1 MKGTKTLMSMPPL
14 DAASAPPLPLTNAN
28 NPVQNPWATDA
39 VAAKF
44 ANDRFFVNQKIL
56 SLGNKYHVY
65 DQYNAPLFF
74 VDRPVLKLKME
85 FTVYEDESKRRP
97 LLSITQDSMLTIINF
112 KFIIKDANG
121 IVIGIMKRQGWHS
134 FLRRTWMIEDAEG
147 RLIATATEDSMGKA
161 IARRIFSVADLEIIN
176 ALIRTNFYLYRADG
190 TTKFGEF
197 LRKLAITDKYE
208 MNLEADPGR
217 LFDRRL
223 AVALA
228 VLLDN
233 AERR

>member
-1 MKGTKTLMSMPPL
+1 MSMPPL
-14 DAASAPPLPLTNAN
+14 DAASAPPLPTVSN
-28 NPVQNPWATDA
+28 NTIAQNPWATDT

-65 DQYNAPLFF
+65 DENNTPLFF

-85 FTVYEDESKRRP
+85 FTVYEDDSKRRP
-97 LLSITQDSMLTIINF
+97 LLSVTQDSVFTVINF

-121 IVIGIMKRQGWHS
+121 QVIGIMKREGWQS
-134 FLRRTWMIEDAEG
+134 ILRRTWMILDAQE

-161 IARRIFSVADLEIIN
+161 IARRIFAATDLEIIN

-197 LRKLAITDKYE
+197 LRKLALTDKYE
-208 MNLEADPGR
+208 MNLQADPER
-217 LFDRRL
+217 HFDRRL

-228 VLLDN
+228 ILLDN

>member
-1 MKGTKTLMSMPPL
+1 MSMPPL
-14 DAASAPPLPLTNAN
+14 DAASAPPLPLSN
-28 NPVQNPWATDA
+28 NNTAAQNPWANDA

-44 ANDRFFVNQKIL
+44 SKDRFFVNQKVL

-65 DQYNAPLFF
+65 DENNSPLFF

-85 FTVYEDESKRRP
+85 FTVYEDETKTRP
-97 LLSITQDSMLTIINF
+97 LLSVNQDSVFTVINY

-121 IVIGIMKRQGWHS
+121 QVIGIMKRQGWQS
-134 FLRRTWMIEDAEG
+134 MLRRTWMIEDAQE

-161 IARRIFSVADLEIIN
+161 IARRIFSATDLEIIN

-197 LRKLAITDKYE
+197 LRKLSLTDKYE
-208 MNLEADPGR
+208 MNLQGDPER
-217 LFDRRL
+217 TFDRRL

-228 VLLDN
+228 ILLDN
-233 AERR
+233 AEHR